1 MLLDLMNRWP
11 IIEEE
16 SVMIGDKDI
25 DAAAGEAAEIAS
37 AIVPPGELETYV
49 ETLLRRG

>member
-1 MLLDLMNRWP
+1 MLLDLMNCWP
-11 IIEEE
+11 IVEDASI
-16 SVMIGDKDI
+16 MIGDKDI

-37 AIVPPGELETYV
+37 AIVPPGALESYV